1 MSNLKII
8 RAGAGLTVNQLAEKS
23 GVSIPSVSNYDR
35 GVQSLG
41 SANINTIN
49 KLADAL
55 GLTREGFLAAI
66 EDIDIAHDV
75 ALTLKLRRACKGAEF
90 HDGTTTVAR
99 ICSFLPE
106 GAVERLD
113 VDALREMMEVANR
126 AYHAG
131 YNDGERSTE

>member
-1 MSNLKII
+1 MS
-8 RAGAGLTVNQLAEKS
+8 
-23 GVSIPSVSNYDR
+23 
-35 GVQSLG
+35 
-41 SANINTIN
+41 TIN

-55 GLTREGFLAAI
+55 SLTREGFLAAI

-75 ALTLKLRRACKGAEF
+75 ALTLKLKRACKGAEF
-90 HDGTTTVAR
+90 HNGETTVAR

-106 GAVERLD
+106 GAVENLD

-131 YNDGERSTE
+131 RREAGRSND